1 MTEYTVNKDG
11 KVTAKGNG
19 KKPLITKYI
28 EGNIPLTIPKIIKN
42 VKKKI
47 DSFKDKDEK
56 KIGDT
61 LKEKKLKKT
70 LKEKKL
76 KIIEVAKGGMI
87 KGYMSGGEVHMDDS
101 PNSGMITTKGW
112 GKSRAT

>member
-1 MTEYTVNKDG
+1 MVEYTVDKNGNVISKG
-11 KVTAKGNG
+11 KG
-19 KKPLITKYI
+19 KKPLTTRYM
-28 EGNIPLTIPKIIKN
+28 EGDIPLTIPKIIKN

-47 DSFKDKDEK
+47 DSFKDED
-56 KIGDT
+56 G
-61 LKEKKLKKT
+61 KKLEKT
-70 LKEKKL
+70 LKKKKS

-87 KGYMSGGEVHMDDS
+87 KGYMGGGEVHMDDS

>member
-1 MTEYTVNKDG
+1 MTQYTVDKDG
-11 KVTAKGNG
+11 KVISKGDG
-19 KKPLITKYI
+19 KKPLTTRYI
-28 EGNIPLTIPKIIKN
+28 EGDIPLTIPKIIKN

-47 DSFKDKDEK
+47 DSFKDED
-56 KIGDT
+56 G
-61 LKEKKLKKT
+61 KKLEKT
-70 LKEKKL
+70 LKKKKS

-87 KGYMSGGEVHMDDS
+87 KGYMGGGEVHMDDS

>member
-1 MTEYTVNKDG
+1 MVEYTVDKNGNVISKG
-11 KVTAKGNG
+11 KG
-19 KKPLITKYI
+19 KKPLTTRYI
-28 EGNIPLTIPKIIKN
+28 EGDIPLTIPKIIKD

-56 KIGDT
+56 K
-61 LKEKKLKKT
+61 LEKT
-70 LKEKKL
+70 LKGKKP
-76 KIIEVAKGGMI
+76 KIIEVAKGGEV
-87 KGYMSGGEVHMDDS
+87 KGYMGGGEVEVAMDDS

>member
-1 MTEYTVNKDG
+1 MTQYTVDKDG
-11 KVTAKGNG
+11 KVISKGDG
-19 KKPLITKYI
+19 KKPLTTRYI
-28 EGNIPLTIPKIIKN
+28 EGDIPLTIPKIIKN

-47 DSFKDKDEK
+47 DSFKDKN
-56 KIGDT
+56 
-61 LKEKKLKKT
+61 EKKLKKT
-70 LKEKKL
+70 LKKKP

>member
-1 MTEYTVNKDG
+1 MTEYTVDKDG
-11 KVTAKGNG
+11 NVTAKGDG
-19 KKPLITKYI
+19 KKPLTTRYI
-28 EGNIPLTIPKIIKN
+28 EGDIPLTIPKIVKN

-47 DSFKDKDEK
+47 DSFKDED
-56 KIGDT
+56 G
-61 LKEKKLKKT
+61 KKLEKT
-70 LKEKKL
+70 LKKKKS

-87 KGYMSGGEVHMDDS
+87 KGYMGGGEVHMDDS